1 MAKSN
6 CMLVFNIAVLQPL
19 LWPLGQYAFA
29 AQVID
34 LFLIWNIEA
43 MGIHFSY
50 SMAISCFLKG
60 KMRELVFSQN

>member
-6 CMLVFNIAVLQPL
+6 CMLDFNIAVLQPL

-34 LFLIWNIEA
+34 LFSIWN
-43 MGIHFSY
+43 
-50 SMAISCFLKG
+50 
-60 KMRELVFSQN
+60 